1 VGELLLETDTANR
14 HVERSIDRRYGRG
27 GGTARGEGGKGGEGG
42 EGGAGGDGGD
52 GGEGGEGGGRM
63 FSTRDIVRVLTRG
76 PPSPSP
82 SP

>member
-1 VGELLLETDTANR
+1 MGELLLETDTANR

-27 GGTARGEGGKGGEGG
+27 GGSARGEGGKGGEGG
-42 EGGAGGDGGD
+42 AGGEGGEGGDGGE

-76 PPSPSP
+76 QPSP
-82 SP
+82 